1 MNDERANQGLDHL
14 QAAALEMIHAAR
26 AFLDVA
32 EDVVSD
38 QHKVAEIVEV
48 LGSVADAATRAA
60 RGEPLRG
67 TSAGRDDRS
76 DDDEPGGPARSGDR
90 ADGGG
95 GRDRRDGRDS
105 RVQHITVS

>member
-1 MNDERANQGLDHL
+1 VNDERANQGLDHL

-48 LGSVADAATRAA
+48 LGSVADAAARAA
-60 RGEPLRG
+60 KGEPLRG
-67 TSAGRDDRS
+67 SRPDRGTSGTDV
-76 DDDEPGGPARSGDR
+76 
-90 ADGGG
+90 DGGG
-95 GRDRRDGRDS
+95 DDDASSGG
-105 RVQHITVS
+105 VQHIPVS

>member
-26 AFLDVA
+26 AFLEVA
-32 EDVVSD
+32 EDVVRD
-38 QHKVAEIVEV
+38 RNKVAEIVDA

-67 TSAGRDDRS
+67 SHHERTRS
-76 DDDEPGGPARSGDR
+76 TRQRTPPSQQAHRRAPPRSCQG
-90 ADGGG
+90 
-95 GRDRRDGRDS
+95 
-105 RVQHITVS
+105 

>member
-38 QHKVAEIVEV
+38 QNKVAEIVEV

-67 TSAGRDDRS
+67 ARDRGDG
-76 DDDEPGGPARSGDR
+76 DATVDGDGDR
-90 ADGGG
+90 GGG
-95 GRDRRDGRDS
+95 G
-105 RVQHITVS
+105 VQHIPVS

>member
-38 QHKVAEIVEV
+38 QDKVAEIVEV

-67 TSAGRDDRS
+67 
-76 DDDEPGGPARSGDR
+76 ARDR
-90 ADGGG
+90 ADGDGTAAGDDGG
-95 GRDRRDGRDS
+95 TSGG
-105 RVQHITVS
+105 VQHIPVS

>member
-1 MNDERANQGLDHL
+1 VNDDRSNRGLDHL

-48 LGSVADAATRAA
+48 LGSVADAAARAA
-60 RGEPLRG
+60 KGEPLRG
-67 TSAGRDDRS
+67 G
-76 DDDEPGGPARSGDR
+76 RSGAGSTAGDR
-90 ADGGG
+90 DADGGDDDDATAG
-95 GRDRRDGRDS
+95 G
-105 RVQHITVS
+105 VQHIPVS

>member
-32 EDVVSD
+32 EDVVND

-67 TSAGRDDRS
+67 ARRGAGDGAEGADADD
-76 DDDEPGGPARSGDR
+76 G
-90 ADGGG
+90 ADGDDPPG
-95 GRDRRDGRDS
+95 
-105 RVQHITVS
+105 RVQHIPVS

>member
-38 QHKVAEIVEV
+38 QDKVAEIVEV

-60 RGEPLRG
+60 RGEPLRSSRRRS
-67 TSAGRDDRS
+67 SAGGSPDGEVQDD
-76 DDDEPGGPARSGDR
+76 ARGEGER
-90 ADGGG
+90 DGGG
-95 GRDRRDGRDS
+95 
-105 RVQHITVS
+105 VQHIPVA

>member
-14 QAAALEMIHAAR
+14 QTAALEMIHAAR

-32 EDVVSD
+32 EEVVTD
-38 QHKVAEIVEV
+38 QDKVAEIVHV

-67 TSAGRDDRS
+67 
-76 DDDEPGGPARSGDR
+76 
-90 ADGGG
+90 
-95 GRDRRDGRDS
+95 GRDRAGDDASGQDVDGPDDGAGG
-105 RVQHITVS
+105 VQHIPVT

>member
-1 MNDERANQGLDHL
+1 VNEDRANQGLDHL

-32 EDVVSD
+32 EEVVAD
-38 QHKVAEIVEV
+38 QDKVAEIVHV

-67 TSAGRDDRS
+67 RGRDD
-76 DDDEPGGPARSGDR
+76 
-90 ADGGG
+90 
-95 GRDRRDGRDS
+95 GRDGCEDDRPDDGS
-105 RVQHITVS
+105 GGVQHIPVS

>member
-38 QHKVAEIVEV
+38 QNKVAEIVEV

-67 TSAGRDDRS
+67 
-76 DDDEPGGPARSGDR
+76 ARDR
-90 ADGGG
+90 ADGDAAADGDGDRGG
-95 GRDRRDGRDS
+95 GG
-105 RVQHITVS
+105 VQHIPVS

>member
-67 TSAGRDDRS
+67 RRSPGDDATGTTDVDDGDDGDGAAG
-76 DDDEPGGPARSGDR
+76 G
-90 ADGGG
+90 
-95 GRDRRDGRDS
+95 
-105 RVQHITVS
+105 VQHIPVS

>member
-1 MNDERANQGLDHL
+1 VTDERANQGLDHL

-67 TSAGRDDRS
+67 PRRATGAD
-76 DDDEPGGPARSGDR
+76 A

-95 GRDRRDGRDS
+95 DARDDGDDPPG
-105 RVQHITVS
+105 RVQHIPVS

>member
-38 QHKVAEIVEV
+38 QDKVAEIVEV

-67 TSAGRDDRS
+67 SRSGRGGPTSSTDAAGGS
-76 DDDEPGGPARSGDR
+76 DDAAPSGG
-90 ADGGG
+90 
-95 GRDRRDGRDS
+95 
-105 RVQHITVS
+105 VEHIPVS

>member
-14 QAAALEMIHAAR
+14 QTAALEMIHAAR

-32 EDVVSD
+32 EEVVTD
-38 QHKVAEIVEV
+38 QDKVAEIVHV

-67 TSAGRDDRS
+67 GRARAG
-76 DDDEPGGPARSGDR
+76 DEPDGPG
-90 ADGGG
+90 ADGPEDTSGG
-95 GRDRRDGRDS
+95 
-105 RVQHITVS
+105 VEHIPVA